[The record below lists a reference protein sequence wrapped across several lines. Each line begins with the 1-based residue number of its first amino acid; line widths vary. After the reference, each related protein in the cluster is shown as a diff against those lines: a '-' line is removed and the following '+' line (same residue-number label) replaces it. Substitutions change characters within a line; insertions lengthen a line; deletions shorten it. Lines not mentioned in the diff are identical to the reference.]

1 MLIGAMILSIII
13 GFASCLFGHKL
24 FKIYLVVLGALVGA
38 GVTAIFSSSLWL
50 ILLMAA
56 AGALLFHFIFLLGVA
71 VLGFITGYSLSL
83 GLFQLIGV
91 TVFPELFFL
100 IGIICAVLACKFNHV
115 FIILGTSFSGAS
127 QVVQGIFGLIS
138 CKTLEEFYALQE
150 SSYTPAGKGELAV
163 LLLIFALAIVGAIFQ
178 FKGMSAKDKKRIR

>member
-1 MLIGAMILSIII
+1 LLLPFRALAFQNLSGGA
-13 GFASCLFGHKL
+13 GRFGGRRRYRDIL
-24 FKIYLVVLGALVGA
+24 FKPLANFAYGCGRR
-38 GVTAIFSSSLWL
+38 
-50 ILLMAA
+50 
-56 AGALLFHFIFLLGVA
+56 LLFHFIFLLGVA
-71 VLGFITGYSLSL
+71 GLGFITGYSLSL

-100 IGIICAVLACKFNHV
+100 IGIICACWPASSHV

-150 SSYTPAGKGELAV
+150 SFYTPAGKGELAGCCSF
-163 LLLIFALAIVGAIFQ
+163 LRWRLSARIFQ